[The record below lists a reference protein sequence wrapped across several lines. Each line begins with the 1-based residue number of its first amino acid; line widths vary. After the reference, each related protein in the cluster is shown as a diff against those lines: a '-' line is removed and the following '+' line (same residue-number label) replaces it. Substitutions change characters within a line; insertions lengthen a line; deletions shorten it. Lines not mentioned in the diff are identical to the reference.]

1 MKKEHTGIWPFRSTV
16 YLVSKVLFE
25 CAVEDLYDF
34 NYEDTGYTDI
44 AQQAAGIQI
53 GYGEGARDHGLIY
66 RHRVNIRHTYDY
78 PFDHTVIPNP
88 RP

>member
-1 MKKEHTGIWPFRSTV
+1 MR
-16 YLVSKVLFE
+16 
-25 CAVEDLYDF
+25 CRRLYDF

-53 GYGEGARDHGLIY
+53 GYGKGAGGTSRDNGLIY
-66 RHRVNIRHTYDY
+66 RHRVNVRHTYDY

-88 RP
+88 GP